1 MKPILFEIGNAS
13 VPAYPFMLS
22 LAFIIG
28 TLIAV
33 AICKKQHI
41 SIYKIFGLIISIQIS
56 AFLGS
61 RLLFVINNYS
71 QFETHLLEAFSLR
84 PGGFAFTG
92 GLFLS
97 IFAAI
102 IYIKSTNLPSWKIS
116 DCVVPSLAVGI
127 FLTKIGC
134 FLGGCCFGIET
145 SSFPGVRFPVD
156 SLAAQQFGVRHPV
169 HPTQL
174 YEAFS
179 GLIILAVVILFVRK
193 HKKFKGQLFLAFMI
207 LYLIVRTL
215 NEALRGDAVH
225 NYIFNLSQTQFL
237 NIILIFF
244 AVVVYWLKLKAVK
257 EETKKRQ
264 TNFPTYR
271 VQKINQ

>member
-1 MKPILFEIGNAS
+1 MKPILFKIGSTS

-28 TLIAV
+28 ALIAV
-33 AICKKQHI
+33 SVCKKQNI

-71 QFETHLLEAFSLR
+71 QFESNLLEAFSLS

-102 IYIKSTNLPSWKIS
+102 IYIKSTNLPFWKIS

-134 FLGGCCFGIET
+134 FLGGCCYGKET
-145 SSFPGVRFPVD
+145 SSFLGVRFPVG
-156 SLAAQQFGVRHPV
+156 SLAAQKFGVQHLV

-174 YEAFS
+174 YEAS
-179 GLIILAVVILFVRK
+179 AGLIILAVATLFVRK
-193 HKKFKGQLFLAFMI
+193 QRKFAGQLFLSFMI

-244 AVVVYWLKLKAVK
+244 AVVVYCLKLKAVK
-257 EETKKRQ
+257 EDTGKFIGK
-264 TNFPTYR
+264 FISF
-271 VQKINQ
+271 KFSK